1 MPKVSAEHQ
10 AARRRQ
16 ILDAAL
22 DCFARHG
29 FHRTTMQHIVRRAKL
44 SPGAIY
50 GYFSSKQAIIQAIAD
65 ERHAREREAFLRA
78 ANVETD
84 LGVVAALG
92 ELSRRFLGKL
102 ESPEERRQRKVGVQ
116 LWAEALRDARVM
128 RIVERGVAEPL
139 QQLTELLRRAQER
152 GQISGKLDPEAL
164 ARLLIAAFHGFVLQ
178 QAWDPEVDLER
189 YMATL
194 EVVLSGLVRGKP
206 RRASPRRAASDRPPS
221 PRS

>member
-29 FHRTTMQHIVRRAKL
+29 FHGTTMQQIVRRSKL

-50 GYFSSKQAIIQAIAD
+50 GYFPSKQAIVEAIAD
-65 ERHAREREAFLRA
+65 ERHAGERAIFSRAASSASLRA
-78 ANVETD
+78 A
-84 LGVVAALG
+84 LS
-92 ELSRRFLGKL
+92 ELSRSFLGRL
-102 ESPEERRQRKVGVQ
+102 ESPLEQRQRKVGVQ
-116 LWAEALRDARVM
+116 LWGEALRDPRVM

-139 QQLTELLRRAQER
+139 EQLTALLKKARER
-152 GQISGKLDPEAL
+152 GEIPRALDPEAL

-178 QAWDPEVDLER
+178 QAWDPDVDLGR
-189 YMATL
+189 YTSTL
-194 EVVLSGLVRGKP
+194 ETVLDGLVS
-206 RRASPRRAASDRPPS
+206 RASSSRRPS
-221 PRS
+221 RRS